1 MNMGFTGCKYCRQ
14 KIMFSKTVVSKNQ
27 KMIPLNEDGTPHNC
41 PNRLLIDKLELRE
54 YPVTFERASDL
65 RDRELIEVSR
75 NQINEINRQLVH
87 SRLEIIVRPKAE
99 PEVTL

>member
-1 MNMGFTGCKYCRQ
+1 MGFTECKYCRQ
-14 KIMFSKTVVSKNQ
+14 KIMFSKTVISKNQ
-27 KMIPLNEDGTPHNC
+27 KMIPLNEDSTPHNC
-41 PNRLLIDKLELRE
+41 PNRLVIDKSEFRE

-75 NQINEINRQLVH
+75 NQINEVNKQLVH
-87 SRLEIIVRPKAE
+87 SRIEIIVRPKAK